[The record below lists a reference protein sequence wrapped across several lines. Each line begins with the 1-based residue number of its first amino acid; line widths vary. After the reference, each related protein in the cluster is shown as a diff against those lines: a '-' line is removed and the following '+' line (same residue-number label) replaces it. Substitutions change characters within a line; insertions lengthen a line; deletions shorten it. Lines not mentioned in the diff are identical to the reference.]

1 MRVVVAIDESELSFY
16 ALTWAIDHLCGL
28 SSAVTG
34 EVTLFL
40 VHGQTPAQ
48 TFIFPAG
55 PGNGLKSGV
64 YAMPTVVDSV
74 KKAQDAHS
82 AALLAKAFEVCKH
95 RLVKAET
102 LVLEG
107 DPKEVICQ
115 AVEQVN
121 ADLLVVGSRG
131 LGKIKRAFLGSVSD
145 YCAHHAKCPVLIV
158 KPHK

>member
-1 MRVVVAIDESELSFY
+1 MRVVVALDESELSFY

-55 PGNGLKSGV
+55 PGNGV
-64 YAMPTVVDSV
+64 YAMPSVVDSV
-74 KKAQDAHS
+74 KKAQDAQS
-82 AALLAKAFEVCKH
+82 AALLAKAFEVCKQ